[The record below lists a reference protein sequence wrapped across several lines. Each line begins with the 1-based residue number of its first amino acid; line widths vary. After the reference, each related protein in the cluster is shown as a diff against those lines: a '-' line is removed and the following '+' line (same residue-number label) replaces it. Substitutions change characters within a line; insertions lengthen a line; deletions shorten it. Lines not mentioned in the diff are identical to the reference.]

1 MHVYVHICMFI
12 MHMMYLLHQ
21 MQCKHTKVHIT
32 LNTELNC
39 QPQNIFANS
48 FNMCNIYNP
57 N

>member
-1 MHVYVHICMFI
+1 MHVYVHIGMFI